1 MQLVEI
7 DLVEA
12 KSLQA
17 AFHCLA
23 QVRWAGIVGPLVR
36 PRAIPS
42 TFGRNDKFLGVR
54 RECFGDQ
61 FFADIGTIGI
71 SSIDEVDSQFNGS
84 AENGYRHLAI
94 LRWTPD
100 SFAGKAHGS
109 ETKAID
115 SEFTAEFD
123 CSGCSGRQT
132 CCFLDAH
139 FHGSLSISAFIP
151 RGANRK
157 RAI

>member
-1 MQLVEI
+1 MQLV
-7 DLVEA
+7 DVDPLNA

-17 AFHCLA
+17 AFHRLT
-23 QVRWAGIVGPLVR
+23 QVRWAGVVCPLVR

-42 TFGRNDKFLGVR
+42 TLGRDDNILRVR
-54 RECFGDQ
+54 RQRFGDQ
-61 FFADIGTIGI
+61 LFADIRTVGI